1 MPAARLYSAMLL
13 HEDHLPLYTW
23 GDLHWTLDLF
33 NPNNEGADPAYDPQL
48 IVLELLV
55 HTRELYPRRSG
66 TLHDGTPIV
75 PSSPESYGQI
85 ARYGAQF
92 GELAARFVEALDPVF
107 ACADMVGLWA
117 FMQTRLNPAATS
129 NPAPAGSR
137 YWDFLWSLSYWSPAL
152 LTDKLAV
159 RLKRLEVTEQMRVKI
174 DRFELQGIC
183 PTWRALTTGGLFVQY
198 RYIFGVELR
207 GTRATI
213 DTPLAK
219 QAGLRTT
226 ARRWR
231 G

>member
-1 MPAARLYSAMLL
+1 MPAARRYSAMLL

-85 ARYGAQF
+85 AHYGAQF
-92 GELAARFVEALDPVF
+92 GELAARCVEALDPVF
-107 ACADMVGLWA
+107 ACADMVCLWA
-117 FMQTRLNPAATS
+117 FMQTRVNPAATS

-152 LTDKLAV
+152 LTGKLAV
-159 RLKRLEVTEQMRVKI
+159 RLKRLEVTEQMRAKI
-174 DRFELQGIC
+174 DPFELQGIC
-183 PTWRALTTGGLFVQY
+183 PRWRALTTGGLFVQY